1 MGLLGTPDVVAIS
14 YDPLQNTAYG
24 VRMRQRKRG
33 SCEAVKFYHCE
44 HGDWQHA
51 VEKAAKK
58 LGVNSS
64 DYLLLILNFD
74 HCEVFECSLPASA
87 PDVMRE
93 ALRFEVPRQ
102 LMSVPE
108 DFRLQFVIAAS
119 DSESGQAT
127 VRCAVYPDEVAHKL
141 ANKLAAIHCKPD
153 AVISPLLALPAE
165 INANERVVLDGF
177 EKNFCWQNGCW
188 KSIPDA
194 EIAKCN
200 VKLDEFLKKYIH
212 CQPEYESEFPLY
224 RTAILGAWW
233 GMRNFFTRNN
243 MLGGVN
249 ILPDYLRPARF
260 RTQLRLMAL
269 LILLL
274 LGVNIFR
281 YAGDFMAKYNE
292 HSKLTN
298 QYNTLNTKSKD
309 IKRKIKSAE
318 KQLKEHQRTADMKVG
333 SRECLGYLAYLS
345 DKLSDEVLVTNFRWS
360 EGSLDLNMQTMS
372 PDLDLVAF
380 FNRLP
385 GFKVVSA
392 SQRNNQHSG
401 LTTANIKLST
411 VIEPPAP
418 PVSKA
423 KGKKKGKASK

>member
-1 MGLLGTPDVVAIS
+1 M
-14 YDPLQNTAYG
+14 
-24 VRMRQRKRG
+24 
-33 SCEAVKFYHCE
+33 
-44 HGDWQHA
+44 
-51 VEKAAKK
+51 
-58 LGVNSS
+58 
-64 DYLLLILNFD
+64 
-74 HCEVFECSLPASA
+74 
-87 PDVMRE
+87 
-93 ALRFEVPRQ
+93 
-102 LMSVPE
+102 
-108 DFRLQFVIAAS
+108 
-119 DSESGQAT
+119 
-127 VRCAVYPDEVAHKL
+127 
-141 ANKLAAIHCKPD
+141 
-153 AVISPLLALPAE
+153 
-165 INANERVVLDGF
+165 
-177 EKNFCWQNGCW
+177 
-188 KSIPDA
+188 
-194 EIAKCN
+194 
-200 VKLDEFLKKYIH
+200 KKYIH